1 MAEVNII
8 KLKKNDNNTD
18 RIKLNN
24 RLNTNKEN
32 ELNQDN
38 NFIYNNIQEVELKSK
53 VKSSLHTP
61 FKKNENVYKYYLN
74 KKNMPFYKISEEER
88 IQFLFERFKNNQAL
102 KCNIL
107 IRSGNFYVYT
117 SNTEHFIFSAHKI
130 KNKLRGNYIITSDYE
145 GKNRIAQIN
154 SSLFKNEYIMY
165 DDGISPKI
173 NLNKKDCNSNYNL
186 RRYLLEV
193 KKTKEN
199 NFQKGYFFIPEVN
212 FEMNQFFNKDKGKRD
227 KLSKLN
233 KGVKIFQT
241 EEPNYDIIKKV
252 YTNKFSSRVKVSSN
266 RNFKINFEENKMKKI
281 ILECGKVNDNIFIM
295 DFSTPLSPLEAFGI
309 SISYLT

>member
-8 KLKKNDNNTD
+8 KLKENDNNTD

-53 VKSSLHTP
+53 VKSSLHIP

-199 NFQKGYFFIPEVN
+199 NFLKGYIFIPEIN
-212 FEMNQFFNKDKGKRD
+212 FELNQFYNKDKEKKDR
-227 KLSKLN
+227 LSKLN
-233 KGVKIFQT
+233 KGINIFQT
-241 EEPNYDIIKKV
+241 EEPSYDIVKKIYV
-252 YTNKFSSRVKVSSN
+252 NKYSSRVKMSSN
-266 RNFKINFEENKMKKI
+266 RNFRLICEDNKKTKV

>member
-1 MAEVNII
+1 MSDGNKI
-8 KLKKNDNNTD
+8 KLKENDTNTD
-18 RIKLNN
+18 RIKLND

-32 ELNQDN
+32 ELNQNN
-38 NFIYNNIQEVELKSK
+38 NFIYKNKQESELKSK
-53 VKSSLHTP
+53 EKIPLITP
-61 FKKNENVYKYYLN
+61 FNKNENVYKYYLD
-74 KKNMPFYKISEEER
+74 KKSISFYKISEEER
-88 IQFLFERFKNNQAL
+88 IQFLFERFKNNQTL

-107 IRSGNFYVYT
+107 IRSGNLYVYT
-117 SNTEHFIFSAHKI
+117 SNTQHFIFSAHKI

-145 GKNRIAQIN
+145 GKNKIAQIN

-173 NLNKKDCNSNYNL
+173 NMNKKDSLNYNL

-193 KKTKEN
+193 KKTNEN
-199 NFQKGYFFIPEVN
+199 NFLKGYIFMPEVN
-212 FEMNQFFNKDKGKRD
+212 FEINQFFNKDKEKKD
-227 KLSKLN
+227 KLSKLK
-233 KGVKIFQT
+233 KGIKIFQT
-241 EEPNYDIIKKV
+241 EEPSYDIVKKV
-252 YTNKFSSRVKVSSN
+252 YMNKYSSRVKISSN
-266 RNFKINFEENKMKKI
+266 RNFRLIFEDNKMKKI

>member
-1 MAEVNII
+1 MSDGNKI
-8 KLKKNDNNTD
+8 KLKENDTNTD
-18 RIKLNN
+18 RIKLND

-32 ELNQDN
+32 ELNQNN
-38 NFIYNNIQEVELKSK
+38 NFIYKNKQESELKSK
-53 VKSSLHTP
+53 EKIPLITP
-61 FKKNENVYKYYLN
+61 FNKNENVYKYYLD
-74 KKNMPFYKISEEER
+74 KKSISFYKISEEER
-88 IQFLFERFKNNQAL
+88 IQFLFGRFKNNQTL

-107 IRSGNFYVYT
+107 IRSGNLYVYT
-117 SNTEHFIFSAHKI
+117 SNTQHFIFSAHKI

-145 GKNRIAQIN
+145 GKNKIAQIN

-173 NLNKKDCNSNYNL
+173 NMNKKDSLNYNL

-193 KKTKEN
+193 KKTNEN
-199 NFQKGYFFIPEVN
+199 NFLKGYIFMPEVN
-212 FEMNQFFNKDKGKRD
+212 FEINQFFNKDKEKKD
-227 KLSKLN
+227 KLSKLK
-233 KGVKIFQT
+233 KGIKIFQT
-241 EEPNYDIIKKV
+241 EEPSYDIVKKV
-252 YTNKFSSRVKVSSN
+252 YMNKYSSRVKISSN
-266 RNFKINFEENKMKKI
+266 RNFRLIFEDNKMKKI

>member
-1 MAEVNII
+1 MLDRNKI
-8 KLKKNDNNTD
+8 KLKENDTNTD
-18 RIKLNN
+18 RIKLND

-32 ELNQDN
+32 ELNQNN
-38 NFIYNNIQEVELKSK
+38 NFIYKNKQESELKSK
-53 VKSSLHTP
+53 EKIPLITP
-61 FKKNENVYKYYLN
+61 FNKNENVYKYYLD
-74 KKNMPFYKISEEER
+74 KKSISFYKISEEER
-88 IQFLFERFKNNQAL
+88 IQFLFERFKNNQTL

-107 IRSGNFYVYT
+107 IRSGNLYVYT
-117 SNTEHFIFSAHKI
+117 SNTQHFIFSAHKI

-145 GKNRIAQIN
+145 GKNKIAQIN

-173 NLNKKDCNSNYNL
+173 NMNKKDNLNYNL

-193 KKTKEN
+193 KKTNEN
-199 NFQKGYFFIPEVN
+199 NFLKGYIFMPEVN
-212 FEMNQFFNKDKGKRD
+212 FEINQFFNKDKEKKD
-227 KLSKLN
+227 KLSKLK
-233 KGVKIFQT
+233 KGIRIFQT
-241 EEPNYDIIKKV
+241 EEPSYDIIKKV
-252 YTNKFSSRVKVSSN
+252 YINKYSSRVKISSN
-266 RNFKINFEENKMKKI
+266 RNFRLIFEDNKMKKI

>member
-1 MAEVNII
+1 MSDGNKI
-8 KLKKNDNNTD
+8 KLKENDTNTD
-18 RIKLNN
+18 RIKLND

-32 ELNQDN
+32 ELNQNN
-38 NFIYNNIQEVELKSK
+38 NFIYKNKQESELKSK
-53 VKSSLHTP
+53 EKIPLITP
-61 FKKNENVYKYYLN
+61 FNKNENVYKYYLD
-74 KKNMPFYKISEEER
+74 KKNISFYKISEEER
-88 IQFLFERFKNNQAL
+88 IQFLFERFKNNQTL

-107 IRSGNFYVYT
+107 IRSGNLYVYT
-117 SNTEHFIFSAHKI
+117 SNTQHFIFSAHKI

-145 GKNRIAQIN
+145 GKNKIAQIN

-173 NLNKKDCNSNYNL
+173 NMNKKDSLNYNL

-193 KKTKEN
+193 KKTNEN
-199 NFQKGYFFIPEVN
+199 NFLKGYIFMPEVN
-212 FEMNQFFNKDKGKRD
+212 FEMNQFFNKDKEKKD
-227 KLSKLN
+227 KLSKL
-233 KGVKIFQT
+233 KKDIKIFQT
-241 EEPNYDIIKKV
+241 EEPSYDIVKKV
-252 YTNKFSSRVKVSSN
+252 YINKYSSRVKISSN
-266 RNFKINFEENKMKKI
+266 RNFRLIFEDNKMKKI

>member
-1 MAEVNII
+1 MSDGNKI
-8 KLKKNDNNTD
+8 KLKENDTNTD
-18 RIKLNN
+18 RIKLND

-32 ELNQDN
+32 ELNQNN
-38 NFIYNNIQEVELKSK
+38 NFIYKNKQENELKSK
-53 VKSSLHTP
+53 DKIPLITP
-61 FKKNENVYKYYLN
+61 FNKNENVYKYYLD
-74 KKNMPFYKISEEER
+74 KKNISFYKISEEER
-88 IQFLFERFKNNQAL
+88 IQFLFERFKNNQTL

-107 IRSGNFYVYT
+107 IRSGNLYVYT

-145 GKNRIAQIN
+145 GKNKIAQIN

-173 NLNKKDCNSNYNL
+173 IMNKKDSLNYNL

-199 NFQKGYFFIPEVN
+199 NFLKGYIFMPEVN
-212 FEMNQFFNKDKGKRD
+212 FEMNQFFNKDKEKKD
-227 KLSKLN
+227 KLSKLK
-233 KGVKIFQT
+233 KGIKIFQT
-241 EEPNYDIIKKV
+241 EEPSYDIIKKV
-252 YTNKFSSRVKVSSN
+252 YINKYSSRVKMSSN
-266 RNFKINFEENKMKKI
+266 RNFRLIFEDNKMKKI

>member
-8 KLKKNDNNTD
+8 KLKENDNNTD

-130 KNKLRGNYIITSDYE
+130 KNKLRGNYIIT
-145 GKNRIAQIN
+145 
-154 SSLFKNEYIMY
+154 
-165 DDGISPKI
+165 
-173 NLNKKDCNSNYNL
+173 
-186 RRYLLEV
+186 
-193 KKTKEN
+193 
-199 NFQKGYFFIPEVN
+199 
-212 FEMNQFFNKDKGKRD
+212 
-227 KLSKLN
+227 
-233 KGVKIFQT
+233 
-241 EEPNYDIIKKV
+241 
-252 YTNKFSSRVKVSSN
+252 
-266 RNFKINFEENKMKKI
+266 
-281 ILECGKVNDNIFIM
+281 
-295 DFSTPLSPLEAFGI
+295 
-309 SISYLT
+309 

>member
-1 MAEVNII
+1 MSDGNKI
-8 KLKKNDNNTD
+8 KLKENDTNTD
-18 RIKLNN
+18 RIKLND

-32 ELNQDN
+32 ELNQNN
-38 NFIYNNIQEVELKSK
+38 NFIYKNKQESELKSK
-53 VKSSLHTP
+53 EKIPLITL
-61 FKKNENVYKYYLN
+61 FNKNENVYKYYLD
-74 KKNMPFYKISEEER
+74 KKSISFYKISEEER
-88 IQFLFERFKNNQAL
+88 IQFLFERFKNNQTL

-107 IRSGNFYVYT
+107 IRSGNLYVYT
-117 SNTEHFIFSAHKI
+117 SNTQHFIFSAHKI

-145 GKNRIAQIN
+145 GKNKIAQIN

-173 NLNKKDCNSNYNL
+173 NMNKKDSLNYNL

-193 KKTKEN
+193 KKTNEN
-199 NFQKGYFFIPEVN
+199 NFLKGYIFMPEVN
-212 FEMNQFFNKDKGKRD
+212 FEMNQFFNKDKEKKD
-227 KLSKLN
+227 KLSKLK
-233 KGVKIFQT
+233 KGIKIFQT
-241 EEPNYDIIKKV
+241 EEPSYDIVKKV
-252 YTNKFSSRVKVSSN
+252 YMNKYSSRVKISSN
-266 RNFKINFEENKMKKI
+266 RNFRLIFEDNKMKKI

>member
-1 MAEVNII
+1 MSDGNKI
-8 KLKKNDNNTD
+8 KLKENDTNTD
-18 RIKLNN
+18 RIKLND

-32 ELNQDN
+32 ELNQNN
-38 NFIYNNIQEVELKSK
+38 NFIYKNKQESELKSK
-53 VKSSLHTP
+53 EKIPLITP
-61 FKKNENVYKYYLN
+61 FNKNENVYKYYLD
-74 KKNMPFYKISEEER
+74 KKSISFYKISEEER
-88 IQFLFERFKNNQAL
+88 IQFLFRRFKNNQNL

-107 IRSGNFYVYT
+107 FRSGSIYVYT

-145 GKNRIAQIN
+145 GKNKIAQIN

-173 NLNKKDCNSNYNL
+173 NMNKKDSLNYNL

-199 NFQKGYFFIPEVN
+199 NFLKGYIFMPEVN
-212 FEMNQFFNKDKGKRD
+212 FEMNQFFNKDKEKKD
-227 KLSKLN
+227 KLSKLK
-233 KGVKIFQT
+233 KGIKIFQT
-241 EEPNYDIIKKV
+241 EEPSYDIVKKV
-252 YTNKFSSRVKVSSN
+252 YMNKYSSRVKISSN
-266 RNFKINFEENKMKKI
+266 RNFRLIFEDNKMKKI

>member
-1 MAEVNII
+1 MSDGNKI
-8 KLKKNDNNTD
+8 KLKENDTNTD
-18 RIKLNN
+18 RIKLND

-32 ELNQDN
+32 ELNQNN
-38 NFIYNNIQEVELKSK
+38 NFIYKNKQESELKSK
-53 VKSSLHTP
+53 EKIPLITP
-61 FKKNENVYKYYLN
+61 FNKNENVYKYYLD
-74 KKNMPFYKISEEER
+74 KKSISFYKISEEER
-88 IQFLFERFKNNQAL
+88 IQFLFERFKNNQTL

-107 IRSGNFYVYT
+107 IRSGNLYVYT
-117 SNTEHFIFSAHKI
+117 SNTQHFIFSAHKI

-145 GKNRIAQIN
+145 GKNKIAQIN

-173 NLNKKDCNSNYNL
+173 NMNKKDSLNYNL

-193 KKTKEN
+193 KKTNEN
-199 NFQKGYFFIPEVN
+199 NFLKGYIFMPEVN
-212 FEMNQFFNKDKGKRD
+212 FEINQFFNKDKEKKD
-227 KLSKLN
+227 KLSKLK
-233 KGVKIFQT
+233 KGIRIFQT
-241 EEPNYDIIKKV
+241 EEPSYDIIKKV
-252 YTNKFSSRVKVSSN
+252 YINKYSSRVKISSN
-266 RNFKINFEENKMKKI
+266 RNFRLIFEDNKMKKI

>member
-1 MAEVNII
+1 MSDGNKI
-8 KLKKNDNNTD
+8 KLKENDTNTD
-18 RIKLNN
+18 RIKLND

-32 ELNQDN
+32 ELNQNN
-38 NFIYNNIQEVELKSK
+38 NFIYKNKQESELKSK
-53 VKSSLHTP
+53 EKIPLITP
-61 FKKNENVYKYYLN
+61 FNKNENVYKYYLD
-74 KKNMPFYKISEEER
+74 KKSISFYKISEEER
-88 IQFLFERFKNNQAL
+88 IQFLFGRFKNNQTL

-107 IRSGNFYVYT
+107 IRSGNLYVYT
-117 SNTEHFIFSAHKI
+117 SNTQHFIFSAHKI

-145 GKNRIAQIN
+145 GKNKIAQIN

-173 NLNKKDCNSNYNL
+173 NMNKKDSLNYNL

-193 KKTKEN
+193 KKTNEN
-199 NFQKGYFFIPEVN
+199 NFLKGYIFMPEVN
-212 FEMNQFFNKDKGKRD
+212 FEMNQFFNKDKEKKD
-227 KLSKLN
+227 KLSKLK
-233 KGVKIFQT
+233 KGIKIFQT
-241 EEPNYDIIKKV
+241 EEPSYDIVKKV
-252 YTNKFSSRVKVSSN
+252 YMNKYSSRVKISSN
-266 RNFKINFEENKMKKI
+266 RNFRLIFEDNKMKKI

>member
-1 MAEVNII
+1 MSDGNKI
-8 KLKKNDNNTD
+8 KLKENDTNTD
-18 RIKLNN
+18 RIKLND

-32 ELNQDN
+32 ELNQNN
-38 NFIYNNIQEVELKSK
+38 NFIYKNKQESELKVQEK
-53 VKSSLHTP
+53 IPLITP
-61 FKKNENVYKYYLN
+61 FNKNENVYKYYLD
-74 KKNMPFYKISEEER
+74 KKSISFYKISEEER
-88 IQFLFERFKNNQAL
+88 IQFLFERFKNNQTL

-107 IRSGNFYVYT
+107 IRSGNLYVYT
-117 SNTEHFIFSAHKI
+117 SNTQHFIFSAHKI

-145 GKNRIAQIN
+145 GKNKIAQIN

-173 NLNKKDCNSNYNL
+173 NMNKKDNLNYNL

-193 KKTKEN
+193 KKTNEN
-199 NFQKGYFFIPEVN
+199 NFLKGYIFIPEVN
-212 FEMNQFFNKDKGKRD
+212 FEMNQFFNKDKEKKD
-227 KLSKLN
+227 KLSKLK
-233 KGVKIFQT
+233 KGIKIFQT
-241 EEPNYDIIKKV
+241 EEPSYDIVKKV
-252 YTNKFSSRVKVSSN
+252 YMNKYSSRVKISSN
-266 RNFKINFEENKMKKI
+266 RNFRLIFEDNKMKKI

>member
-1 MAEVNII
+1 MLDGNKI
-8 KLKKNDNNTD
+8 KLKENDTNTD
-18 RIKLNN
+18 RIKLND

-32 ELNQDN
+32 ELNQNN
-38 NFIYNNIQEVELKSK
+38 NFIYKNKQENELKSK
-53 VKSSLHTP
+53 DKILLITP
-61 FKKNENVYKYYLN
+61 FNKNENVYKYYLD
-74 KKNMPFYKISEEER
+74 KKSISFYKISEEER
-88 IQFLFERFKNNQAL
+88 IQFLFERFKNNQTL

-107 IRSGNFYVYT
+107 IRSGNLYVYT
-117 SNTEHFIFSAHKI
+117 SNTQHFIFSAHKI

-145 GKNRIAQIN
+145 GKNKIAQIN
-154 SSLFKNEYIMY
+154 SSIFKNEYIMY

-173 NLNKKDCNSNYNL
+173 NMNKKDSLNYNL

-199 NFQKGYFFIPEVN
+199 NFLKGYIFMPEVN
-212 FEMNQFFNKDKGKRD
+212 FEINQFFNKDKEKKD
-227 KLSKLN
+227 KLSKLK
-233 KGVKIFQT
+233 KGIKIFQT
-241 EEPNYDIIKKV
+241 EEPSYDIVKKV
-252 YTNKFSSRVKVSSN
+252 YMNKYSSRVKISSN
-266 RNFKINFEENKMKKI
+266 RNFRLIFEDNKMKKI

>member
-1 MAEVNII
+1 MSDGNKI
-8 KLKKNDNNTD
+8 KLKENDTNTD
-18 RIKLNN
+18 RIKLND

-32 ELNQDN
+32 ELNQNN
-38 NFIYNNIQEVELKSK
+38 NFIYKNKQESELKSK
-53 VKSSLHTP
+53 EKIPLITP
-61 FKKNENVYKYYLN
+61 FNKNENVYKYYLD
-74 KKNMPFYKISEEER
+74 KKSISFYKISEEER
-88 IQFLFERFKNNQAL
+88 IQFLFGRFKNNQTL

-107 IRSGNFYVYT
+107 IRSGNLYVYT
-117 SNTEHFIFSAHKI
+117 SNTHKI

-145 GKNRIAQIN
+145 GKNKIAQIN

-173 NLNKKDCNSNYNL
+173 NMNKKDNLNYNL

-193 KKTKEN
+193 KKTNEN
-199 NFQKGYFFIPEVN
+199 NFLKGYIFMPEVN
-212 FEMNQFFNKDKGKRD
+212 FEMNQFFNKDKEKKD
-227 KLSKLN
+227 KLSKL
-233 KGVKIFQT
+233 KKDIKIFQT
-241 EEPNYDIIKKV
+241 EEPSYDIVKKV
-252 YTNKFSSRVKVSSN
+252 YMNKYSSRVKISSN
-266 RNFKINFEENKMKKI
+266 RNFRLIFDDNKMKKI

>member
-1 MAEVNII
+1 MSDGNKI
-8 KLKKNDNNTD
+8 KLKENDTNTD
-18 RIKLNN
+18 RIKLND

-32 ELNQDN
+32 ELNQNN
-38 NFIYNNIQEVELKSK
+38 NFIYKNKQESELKSK
-53 VKSSLHTP
+53 EKIPLITP
-61 FKKNENVYKYYLN
+61 FNKNENVYKYYLD
-74 KKNMPFYKISEEER
+74 KKSISFYKISEEER
-88 IQFLFERFKNNQAL
+88 IQFLFERFKNNQTL

-107 IRSGNFYVYT
+107 IRSGNLYVYT
-117 SNTEHFIFSAHKI
+117 SNTQHFIFSAHKI

-145 GKNRIAQIN
+145 GKNKIAQIN

-173 NLNKKDCNSNYNL
+173 NMNKKDSLNYNL

-193 KKTKEN
+193 KKTNEN
-199 NFQKGYFFIPEVN
+199 NFLKGYIFMPEVN
-212 FEMNQFFNKDKGKRD
+212 FEMNQFFNKDKEKKD
-227 KLSKLN
+227 KLSKLK
-233 KGVKIFQT
+233 KGIKIFQT
-241 EEPNYDIIKKV
+241 EEPSYDIVKKV
-252 YTNKFSSRVKVSSN
+252 YMNKYSSRVKISSN
-266 RNFKINFEENKMKKI
+266 RNFRLIFEDNKMKKI

>member
-1 MAEVNII
+1 MLDGNKI
-8 KLKKNDNNTD
+8 KLKENDTNTD
-18 RIKLNN
+18 RIKLND

-32 ELNQDN
+32 ELNQNN
-38 NFIYNNIQEVELKSK
+38 NFIYKNKQESELKSK
-53 VKSSLHTP
+53 EKIPLITP
-61 FKKNENVYKYYLN
+61 FNKNENVYKYYLD
-74 KKNMPFYKISEEER
+74 KKSISFYKISEEER
-88 IQFLFERFKNNQAL
+88 IQFLFERFKNNQTL

-107 IRSGNFYVYT
+107 IRSGNLYVYT
-117 SNTEHFIFSAHKI
+117 SNTQHFIFSAHKI

-145 GKNRIAQIN
+145 GKNKIAQIN

-173 NLNKKDCNSNYNL
+173 NMNKKDNLNYNL

-193 KKTKEN
+193 KKTNEN
-199 NFQKGYFFIPEVN
+199 NFLKGYIFMPEVN
-212 FEMNQFFNKDKGKRD
+212 FEMNQFFNKDKEKKD
-227 KLSKLN
+227 KLSKLK
-233 KGVKIFQT
+233 KGIKIFQT
-241 EEPNYDIIKKV
+241 EEPSYDIVKKV
-252 YTNKFSSRVKVSSN
+252 YMNKYSSRVKISSN
-266 RNFKINFEENKMKKI
+266 RNFRLIFEDNKMKKI